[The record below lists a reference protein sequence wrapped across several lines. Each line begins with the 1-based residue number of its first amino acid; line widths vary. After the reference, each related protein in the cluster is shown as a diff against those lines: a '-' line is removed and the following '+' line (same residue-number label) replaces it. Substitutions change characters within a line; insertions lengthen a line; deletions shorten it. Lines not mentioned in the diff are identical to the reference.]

1 MTARSA
7 ATPSNSHIPRAAL
20 VAAGALLAFT
30 LLAVGTVRLSGVEVR
45 EPDTAPIA
53 IRMLRFEDLPDGCV
67 AVRDARDGS
76 LIDTV
81 TGESGFFRGTMR
93 GFARERKRA
102 GGGAEQPFELIAR
115 ADGRLTLHDPVTRR
129 VVDLEVFGPV
139 NAGVFARLLAPSQ
152 PAN

>member
-1 MTARSA
+1 MDSRTAPVA
-7 ATPSNSHIPRAAL
+7 HTPHIPRVAL
-20 VAAGALLAFT
+20 IAAGALLAFT
-30 LLAVGTVRLSGVEVR
+30 LLAVGAVRLSGVEVR
-45 EPDTAPIA
+45 EPDAAAVA
-53 IRMLRFEDLPDGCV
+53 IRALRFEDMPDGGV
-67 AVRDARDGS
+67 AVYDARDGS

-102 GGGAEQPFELIAR
+102 GGGSGQPFELIAR

-129 VVDLEVFGPV
+129 VVDLEAFGPV
-139 NAGVFARLLAPSQ
+139 NAGVFARLLAPSR

>member
-7 ATPSNSHIPRAAL
+7 PTSHSPQIPRAAL
-20 VAAGALLAFT
+20 IGAGALLAFT
-30 LLAVGTVRLSGVEVR
+30 LLAVGAVRLSGVDVR
-45 EPDTAPIA
+45 EPDAAAIA
-53 IRMLRFEDLPDGCV
+53 IRTLHFEDLPDGGV

-76 LIDTV
+76 LVDTV

-102 GGGAEQPFELIAR
+102 GAGAEQPFELIAR

-129 VVDLEVFGPV
+129 VVDLEAFGPV
-139 NAGVFARLLAPSQ
+139 NAGVFARLLAPSR